1 MSPSNKPTYF
11 ADAFGSLVWAVL
23 IGGLCLRWRDYYDP
37 RIRTICLF
45 GLFFAAL
52 LVFKAVILVMI
63 GVIRHTASG
72 LGSLLRFYGYR
83 KLFAGLLGAGLT
95 AIGYGVLKVFHVT
108 ARYPWSPVIPAAIGL
123 FVFLLPDFIERLHAT
138 SFVIRQFLSGGKPVE
153 DFAGAYQAR
162 KLSESLESKRHPQAG
177 YLSVSRY
184 IGRTLRES
192 TLRLRDQWIN
202 SEVSEIHFCC
212 TGGGKSFDIIINGC
226 LYAGSMIT
234 ASVKPDLADALI
246 GRRSDP
252 NFAFGKERGGRN
264 PGVDVRGITKVEKH
278 IPRGRSMLLDPEG
291 SSVYA
296 KAGQASGHTILS
308 DIDIQHP
315 NAPSLIFAIA
325 TASVPVNER
334 ASDPFWGNT
343 TRALLA
349 AGIGFVKLTEKD
361 PNKQTLPHVADLLLG
376 IDEQGRCDPDR
387 FRRTMLAMRKI
398 NALGGI
404 VQAGAS
410 AVDDL
415 GEKAFGAINAEIR
428 NALRWV
434 MLMRDHLSRP
444 SDFSYRELGDE
455 QHPLSVFLIQPSL
468 APNEATPYM
477 RTHITLAL
485 SLLKSQPRPKTPI
498 IFVGDEYRQYGHGID
513 EIASGSMV
521 LRSFGIKL
529 NLYLQNY
536 PALVTTVGEQTAHEI
551 CSSSSERYY
560 GVTDPD
566 TAERLCKRL
575 GEHEDHRG
583 RYPLVSPQDIMREL
597 DPTSPLQYC
606 LPYAGQ
612 PMRLERLAYKPIKT
626 KEGLRLRGLPLADLV
641 DEF

>member
-1 MSPSNKPTYF
+1 MSSSNKPSEF
-11 ADAFGSLVWAVL
+11 ADAFGSLVWAAI
-23 IGGLCLRWRDYYDP
+23 IGGLSLRSQDSSDP
-37 RIRTICLF
+37 RVRTLGLV

-52 LVFKAVILVMI
+52 LAARAVILVVI
-63 GVIRHTASG
+63 GIIRRGLRG
-72 LGSLLRFYGYR
+72 LGLLLRFYAYR
-83 KLFAGLLGAGLT
+83 KLFAGMLGVGLT
-95 AIGYGVLKVFHVT
+95 AIGYGCLHFCGLT
-108 ARYPWSPVIPAAIGL
+108 ARYPWSAVIPAALGL
-123 FVFLLPDFIERLHAT
+123 FVFLLPDVIERLRAT

-162 KLSESLESKRHPQAG
+162 KLSASWQSKMHPTAG
-177 YLSVSRY
+177 YLSSARY
-184 IGRTLRES
+184 IGRTLPES
-192 TLRLRDQWIN
+192 TLRSRAIWID
-202 SEVSEIHFCC
+202 SPVSEIHFCC
-212 TGGGKSFDIIINGC
+212 TGGGKSFDIIVNGC
-226 LYAGSMIT
+226 LHSGSMIA
-234 ASVKPDLADALI
+234 ASVKTDIAEALI

-252 NFAFGKERGGRN
+252 QFAFGNEGRGRN
-264 PGVDVRGITKVEKH
+264 PGVDVRGITQVKKH

-296 KAGQASGHTILS
+296 KAGRLSAHNILS
-308 DIDIQHP
+308 DIDIRHP
-315 NAPSLIFAIA
+315 NAASLIFAVA
-325 TASVPVNER
+325 TASVPVNEK
-334 ASDPFWGNT
+334 ASDPFWQNT

-361 PNKQTLPHVADLLLG
+361 PTKQTLPHVADLLLG
-376 IDEQGRCDPDR
+376 IDDKGRCDPDR

-434 MLMRDHLSRP
+434 MLMREHLSRP

-477 RTHITLAL
+477 QTHITLAL

-498 IFVGDEYRQYGHGID
+498 IFVGDEYRQYGKGID

-551 CSSSSERYY
+551 CSSSTERYY
-560 GVTDPD
+560 GVTDTD
-566 TAERLCKRL
+566 TAERLCKQL
-575 GEHEDHRG
+575 GEREDHRG
-583 RYPLVSPQDIMREL
+583 RYPLVSPQDIKREL

-612 PMRLERLAYKPIKT
+612 PMRLERLAHKPIKT

>member
-1 MSPSNKPTYF
+1 MSPSNKPTEF
-11 ADAFGSLVWAVL
+11 ADALGSLVWAVL
-23 IGGLCLRWRDYYDP
+23 IGGLCLRSQDSYDP
-37 RIRTICLF
+37 RVRTLCLI
-45 GLFFAAL
+45 GLLLAAL
-52 LVFKAVILVMI
+52 LAVKAIILVVI
-63 GVIRHTASG
+63 GITRRGTIG
-72 LGSLLRFYGYR
+72 LGLLLRFYGYR
-83 KLFAGLLGAGLT
+83 KLFAGLLGVGLT
-95 AIGYGVLKVFHVT
+95 AIGFGGLYLFGLT
-108 ARYPWSPVIPAAIGL
+108 QRYPWSPVIPAAVGV
-123 FVFLLPDFIERLHAT
+123 FVFLLPDAIERLRAT

-162 KLSESLESKRHPQAG
+162 KLSASWQSKKHPTTG
-177 YLSVSRY
+177 YLASARY
-184 IGRTLRES
+184 IGRTLPES
-192 TLRLRDQWIN
+192 TLRPRHIWIDDSV
-202 SEVSEIHFCC
+202 SEVTFAC
-212 TGGGKSFDIIINGC
+212 TGAGKSFDIIVNGC
-226 LYAGSMIT
+226 LYSGSMIV
-234 ASVKPDLADALI
+234 ASVKTDLAHALI

-252 NFAFGKERGGRN
+252 KFAFGNEGRGRN
-264 PGVDVRGITKVEKH
+264 PGIDVRGITKVQKH

-291 SSVYA
+291 SSFYA
-296 KAGQASGHTILS
+296 KAGRVSAHNILS

-315 NAPSLIFAIA
+315 NAASLIFAIA

-334 ASDPFWGNT
+334 ASDPFWQNT

-349 AGIGFVKLTEKD
+349 AGIAFIKLTEKD
-361 PNKQTLPHVADLLLG
+361 PTKHTLPHVVDLLLG
-376 IDEQGRCDPDR
+376 IDEKGRCDPDR

-434 MLMRDHLSRP
+434 MLMRGHLSRP
-444 SDFSYRELGDE
+444 SDFSYRELGDDRN
-455 QHPLSVFLIQPSL
+455 PLSVFLIQPSL
-468 APNEATPYM
+468 APAEATPYM
-477 RTHITLAL
+477 RTHITLGL
-485 SLLKSQPRPKTPI
+485 SLLKSQSRPKTPI
-498 IFVGDEYRQYGHGID
+498 VFVGDEYRQYGKGID

-536 PALVTTVGEQTAHEI
+536 PALVTTVGRETAHEI
-551 CSSSSERYY
+551 CSSSTERYY
-560 GVTDPD
+560 GVNEFE
-566 TAERLCKRL
+566 TAERLAKRL
-575 GEHEDHRG
+575 GEREDHRG

-612 PMRLERLAYKPIKT
+612 PMRLERLAYKPIQT